1 MLAGLSL
8 GELKTVPTASTTGLL
23 TEIGLLKAESRLE
36 ERDPDLYFILLA
48 FHVLALDGGGTGLGT
63 RFL

>member
-23 TEIGLLKAESRLE
+23 TEIGLLKADSRLE
-36 ERDPDLYFILLA
+36 ERDPDLCCILLA